1 MNNTKNLGNGFKE
14 ALKNEAI
21 NLNNWLYVIN
31 AILKTNKILCD
42 DNTSTIEI
50 NLAGECIDVSTWK
63 GSIKPV
69 KAIMSVVAKDDGES
83 LTVEIGDMAMLME
96 DGTFRIK

>member
-50 NLAGECIDVSTWK
+50 DLAGECIDVSTWK
-63 GSIKPV
+63 DSIKPV
-69 KAIMSVVAKDDGES
+69 KAIMSVVTKDDGES